1 MKEKIISVA
10 HDKGGVG
17 KTTISTNIIV
27 QLLQEHETV
36 NAIDLDP
43 KKHLTKFLMRRKDPR
58 INLLEF
64 ADTKELVKLFDKNKG
79 ILIIDV
85 GGLDSDQT
93 RTAIAYSNRVITP
106 LADSQIELDGLMEF
120 RKVIKS
126 LQTARADLRATIL
139 LNRIH
144 PKTNNSII
152 DLREFIEQQH
162 EVFEIFDTVVRDR
175 AAYKTAYG
183 EGKSVGEIT
192 GAAKAATEI
201 YNLVKEL

>member
-1 MKEKIISVA
+1 MESKIISVA

-17 KTTISTNIIV
+17 KTTIATNILV
-27 QLLQEHETV
+27 QLLQDHKQI

-43 KKHLTKFLMRRKDPR
+43 KKHLTKFLLRRQDDR
-58 INLLEF
+58 IKLLDF
-64 ADTKELVKLFDKNKG
+64 SSTKELIKIFDDNEG
-79 ILIIDV
+79 VLIVDV

-93 RTAIAYSNRVITP
+93 RTAIVYSDRVVTP

-120 RKVIKS
+120 KKVIKV
-126 LQTARADLRATIL
+126 LQSARPDLRATIL

-144 PKTNNSII
+144 PKTNKSIV
-152 DLREFIEQQH
+152 DLKEYMQTQTD
-162 EVFEIFDTVVRDR
+162 VFNIFDTVVRDR
-175 AAYKTAYG
+175 AAFKVAYG
-183 EGKSVGEIT
+183 DGKSVSEIS